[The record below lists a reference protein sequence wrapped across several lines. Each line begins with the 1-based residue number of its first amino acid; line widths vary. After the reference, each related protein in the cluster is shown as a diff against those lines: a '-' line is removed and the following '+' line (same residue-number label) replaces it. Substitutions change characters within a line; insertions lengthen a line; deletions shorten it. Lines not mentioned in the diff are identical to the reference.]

1 MPPRAFTGF
10 LIVVSGLLAE
20 ARIASGRGVRAIASG
35 GDTERLAVE
44 IDRAIG
50 DGGNGLLSFGLAGGL
65 EPGLAAG
72 SVVIATQVVSGNER
86 FAPDDGWTQRL
97 HLLLPESVGRTMVG
111 VDVPVASLPAKQA
124 LFALTGAAAVD
135 VESHV
140 VARAAARVGLPFAAL
155 RAIADP
161 AERALPHAAV
171 VGMGSD
177 GRPALGAV
185 LRSLAHNPAQ
195 LRMLLGVAADA
206 RQAMAALVRCKRLL
220 GASLGFRVDD
230 PG

>member
-1 MPPRAFTGF
+1 MPPRACTGF
-10 LIVVSGLLAE
+10 LIVVTGLLAE
-20 ARIASGRGVRAIASG
+20 ARIASGRGVRAIAG
-35 GDTERLAVE
+35 GGNAERLAIE
-44 IDRAIG
+44 IDRAIS

-72 SVVIATQVVSGNER
+72 SVVIATQVVSGDER

-97 HLLLPESVGRTMVG
+97 HLLLREGVGRTMAG
-111 VDVPVASLPAKQA
+111 VDVPVASLPGKQA

-140 VARAAARVGLPFAAL
+140 AARAAARAGLPFAAL

-161 AERALPHAAV
+161 AERTLPHAAV

-195 LRMLLGVAADA
+195 LPTLLRVAADA
-206 RQAMAALVRCKRLL
+206 RQAMAALAQCKRLL

>member
-1 MPPRAFTGF
+1 MPPRALTGF
-10 LIVVSGLLAE
+10 LIVATGLLAE

-35 GDTERLAVE
+35 GDAERLANE
-44 IDRAIG
+44 IDRAIS

-72 SVVIATQVVSGNER
+72 SVVIATQVVSGDER

-97 HLLLPESVGRTMVG
+97 RVSLPEGLGRVMAG
-111 VDVPVASLPAKQA
+111 VDAPVASLPAKQA
-124 LFALTGAAAVD
+124 LYALTGAAAVD
-135 VESHV
+135 LESHV
-140 VARAAARVGLPFAAL
+140 AARAAVRAGLPFAAL

-161 AERALPHAAV
+161 AERALPRAAV

-195 LRMLLGVAADA
+195 LRMLLRVAADA
-206 RQAMAALVRCKRLL
+206 RQGMAALARCKRML
-220 GASLGFRVDD
+220 GASFGF
-230 PG
+230 